1 MPNENLWGS
10 EQLESWVKKVNA
22 AEVKL
27 IDEGVKI
34 DVKKKNKMDELKKRV
49 EDLLSKNPS
58 LKAWFDKV
66 AWKWIQTIG
75 GASSYQIFFGEKVLS
90 LDESVVKGLT
100 EDDLDE
106 MYRVWN
112 KERLA
117 KLKSW
122 LSYSNLELFSLNYQ
136 KNYLSNWENTKKKGE
151 FLKKLDKTLK
161 NQGAVENAIDLF
173 YGYSLTEIV
182 WEVILNVNLNSPE
195 WLRSVQ
201 LLASL
206 FVVEDKPFEIKVDGL
221 YWPQTWTFLDMLLNN
236 PDFINSTNWTE
247 YANKIKAFLRWR
259 KSFKWRYKNLYRS
272 FSDVSARMEQ
282 YTKDPVNYWRQQSVY
297 SEHFVWV
304 EASKTP
310 YPSIDSMT
318 KTDESF
324 IKRNRNSV
332 LDSELSELFDA
343 RGKSPEQIKEI
354 SERLQSLM
362 PKEDLRKHLTKF
374 LKNEKVRQ
382 EFSDFFKLP
391 STTLDDPILVETL
404 LNDRWWQEWTQKIRD
419 WITSWMWASVGEDL
433 TSLSVDIQSYIREQ
447 CGLSALS
454 VKTKFLE
461 WVFWEWTTFE
471 PVDREV
477 KKNPSDLDY
486 PIYFRD
492 KNNPSM
498 VYEYRP
504 NTWDIYAEKYYG
516 TANWA
521 LTFWKWREGQAPIKI
536 HTMKANFSDFMK
548 NISVLDLLP
557 KERSETRIALKD
569 AIAKNIESHM
579 NYTVE
584 SDESANMKSKNDL
597 MRLKNW
603 AVDSALNMFWLI
615 DSTKEPWDADAAIT
629 LTEDE
634 NGPYFHLMSRLIAS
648 VDWASES
655 DLKLLNTFLSDLSGK
670 VKNADSIDLKSVNN
684 PLIRFILSEQKWL
697 RVYWDDKV
705 KVNNKSEEWKK
716 KDLLL
721 WTVMDSLFVDGKL
734 DFDRVRILNDG
745 VSNSKYR
752 EIALRI
758 ESDYNEK
765 AKQNEISVV
774 SQMIGEDLY
783 ALQQDVAVSEHYDAA
798 LNEAYS

>member
-1 MPNENLWGS
+1 MPNEHLWGW
-10 EQLESWVKKVNA
+10 ELVESWEKKINA

-34 DVKKKNKMDELKKRV
+34 DVNKKNKMDDLKKRV

-66 AWKWIQTIG
+66 SWKWIQTISG
-75 GASSYQIFFGEKVLS
+75 VSSYQIFLDEEILS
-90 LDESVVKGLT
+90 KDESVVSGLT
-100 EDDLDE
+100 EDDLAV
-106 MYRVWN
+106 MYEKWN
-112 KERLA
+112 INRLA
-117 KLKSW
+117 KLRSW

-136 KNYLSNWENTKKKGE
+136 KKFLSNWENTKKKGE
-151 FLKKLDKTLK
+151 FLKKLDKSFK
-161 NQGAVENAIDLF
+161 DHNAVENAVDLF
-173 YGYSLTEIV
+173 YGYSLIEIV

-195 WLRSVQ
+195 WLKSVQ

-206 FVVEDKPFEIKVDGL
+206 FVVDDKPFEIKVDGL
-221 YWPQTWTFLDMLLNN
+221 YWPQTWTFLDMLFNN
-236 PDFINSTNWTE
+236 PDFINSTNWKE
-247 YANKIKAFLRWR
+247 YKKKIGAYLKWK
-259 KSFKWRYKNLYRS
+259 KSFKGRHKNLYGS

-282 YTKDPVNYWRQQSVY
+282 YTKDPVNYWKQQSVY

-310 YPSIDSMT
+310 YPSVDSMT

-324 IKRNRNSV
+324 IKSNRNSV
-332 LDSELSELFDA
+332 LDGELSDLFDA
-343 RGKSPEQIKEI
+343 RWKSPEQVREI
-354 SERLQSLM
+354 TERLHSLM
-362 PKEDLRKHLTKF
+362 PKEDLRKYLTKF
-374 LKNEKVRQ
+374 LKNEKVRK
-382 EFSDFFKLP
+382 EFSLLFKLP
-391 STTLDDPILVETL
+391 PTTLDDPNLVGTL
-404 LNDRWWQEWTQKIRD
+404 LNDRWWQPGTENIRD
-419 WITSWMWASVGEDL
+419 WITSWMWASVGEDI

-454 VKTKFLE
+454 VRTKFLE

-477 KKNPSDLDY
+477 KKDPSDLEY

-516 TANWA
+516 TSNWA
-521 LTFWKWREGQAPIKI
+521 LAFWKWREGQAPIKI
-536 HTMKANFSDFMK
+536 HTMKAKFSDFMK

-557 KERSETRIALKD
+557 KERAETRVDLKD

-579 NYTVE
+579 DYSVE
-584 SDESANMKSKNDL
+584 SDESATMRDKNNL

-603 AVDSALNMFWLI
+603 VVDSALNMFWLV
-615 DSTKEPWDADAAIT
+615 DPTKEPWDADASIT

-634 NGPYFHLMSRLIAS
+634 NGPYFHLMSRLVSS

-655 DLKLLNTFLSDLSGK
+655 DLRLLNTFLSDLSDK
-670 VKNADSIDLKSVNN
+670 VKNASAIDLKSVNN

-697 RVYWDDKV
+697 MSYWDDKV
-705 KVNNKSEEWKK
+705 KVSNKLEEWKK

-721 WTVMDSLFVDGKL
+721 WTVMDFLFVDDKI
-734 DFDRVRILNDG
+734 DFEKVSILNEG
-745 VSNSKYR
+745 VSNSKFR
-752 EIALRI
+752 EIASRI

-765 AKQNEISVV
+765 ARQCEMAVV
-774 SQMIGEDLY
+774 SQMVVEDL
-783 ALQQDVAVSEHYDAA
+783 HA
-798 LNEAYS
+798 LNDDVVIWAEYSSRIDEAFS